1 MEHGATV
8 ASLVGFQQ
16 SIGQIVAAKAAPNLG
31 LLHILKKNSKYATSM
46 IVDHTVS
53 ILILFLNDIYLMKL
67 QLTKTSFF
75 YKIKLIYFVSTNKN
89 NKINSLFLALNAEEY
104 CYNQNATCDS
114 SKFRIQIF

>member
-16 SIGQIVAAKAAPNLG
+16 SIGQIVAAKDVPNLG

-53 ILILFLNDIYLMKL
+53 ILIQFLKDLY
-67 QLTKTSFF
+67 LTKSQRTKFTIILNVLGQINLQYNTTQQYFF
-75 YKIKLIYFVSTNKN
+75 TKCLMFVKVNLKTT
-89 NKINSLFLALNAEEY
+89 L
-104 CYNQNATCDS
+104 
-114 SKFRIQIF
+114 